1 MAEAAAG
8 WAEGGYGVGDR
19 TGRDVVVIG
28 AGVAGTS
35 VVLHLVRA
43 LLAAREAGRSPV
55 RSVQVVDPHPTGWG
69 LAFGDTDPLLLC
81 NTAVAINSLL
91 ADRPGDFVDHL
102 RQRGWTG
109 GENDCVPRS
118 WMAEY
123 CRDRYE
129 WAREQAASLCVTVRH
144 VRGTAASIDVGSHED
159 GVPRVRLTDGRV
171 LRADRV
177 VVCTGVR
184 RPRTPDGFAGFED
197 HPRYLDSPYPAAR
210 LQRLPKGSRV
220 LVLGS
225 HLSAVDAA
233 LVLCRDG
240 HRTTVTSPSGL
251 LPAVRVSLAPP
262 GRELPPLDRIAR
274 LDPADPLLERKLT
287 RCAVEAIRLLDPRP
301 LRLQISGAADPV
313 ERLREETALVE
324 AGACGWAGMMV
335 PVIEAV
341 IALAPALPAA
351 RRRALMAR
359 FGWLTSRY
367 ATAMTIVNARR
378 LLDCFDAGTL
388 RMADGYP
395 SAVTFAEGTWQVT
408 GPCGEVERFDHVV
421 NATGFHQPLLHWDPA
436 GSTLLLD
443 IADVPAEQAAP
454 VDDLDGDLRVR
465 RTGGAPPEHVWV
477 VGVGTHVRTPFANHM
492 RNVVRQARQ
501 VAEEMSTEEVSAK
514 EEVPAAED
522 VSEEASEEVP
532 EEEVP
537 AVGAVV
543 WSARYQ
549 GRCHPVTEPS

>member
-1 MAEAAAG
+1 MSVGRIAEAAAG
-8 WAEGGYGVGDR
+8 WAEGGYGDGGR
-19 TGRDVVVIG
+19 AGRDVVVIG
-28 AGVAGTS
+28 GGVAGTS
-35 VVLHLVRA
+35 VVLHLVRT
-43 LLAAREAGRSPV
+43 LLAARREAGPSCSV
-55 RSVQVVDPHPTGWG
+55 RSVQVVDPHPAGWG
-69 LAFGDTDPLLLC
+69 LAFGDADPLLLC

-91 ADRPGDFVDHL
+91 ADRPGDFVGHL
-102 RQRGWTG
+102 RQHGWTG

-129 WAREQAASLCVTVRH
+129 WAREQAASLGVTVLH
-144 VRGTAASIDVGSHED
+144 VRGTAASIDVGHED
-159 GVPRVRLTDGRV
+159 GAPRVRLTDSRV

-177 VVCTGVR
+177 VVCTGVH
-184 RPRTPDGFAGFED
+184 RPRTPDGFAGFKD

-210 LQRLPKGSRV
+210 LQRLPQGSRV

-251 LPAVRVSLAPP
+251 LPAVRVSLAPA
-262 GRELPPLDRIAR
+262 GRDLPPLDRIAL

-301 LRLQISGAADPV
+301 LRQQISEAADPV

-351 RRRALMAR
+351 RRRELMAH

-395 SAVTFAEGTWQVT
+395 SAVAFAEGAWQVT
-408 GPCGEVERFDHVV
+408 GPDGEVERFDHVV

-436 GSTLLLD
+436 GPALLLD
-443 IADVPAEQAAP
+443 IADTPAGQAALP
-454 VDDLDGDLRVR
+454 VDELDGDLRVR
-465 RTGGAPPEHVWV
+465 RPGGAPPERVWV
-477 VGVGTHVRTPFANHM
+477 VGVGTHVRIPFANHM

-501 VAEEMSTEEVSAK
+501 VAEEVS
-514 EEVPAAED
+514 
-522 VSEEASEEVP
+522 
-532 EEEVP
+532 

-543 WSARYQ
+543 
-549 GRCHPVTEPS
+549 